1 MREMKDE
8 TRKAENKT
16 RIRDCLKKR
25 AFWKGSYTVEAA
37 LVFPIILFV
46 LAALLILAFYVHDRG
61 ILQGIACETA
71 VAGSNYITENERKAA
86 ANQVRNQA
94 GPERLMGSR
103 SSQGYVAF
111 GSSEVYARY
120 TAVCPVPGMVMRYL
134 SGNQLKIAKSW
145 QVHTLNPS
153 DWIRKK
159 RGIIHSR
166 DGGSR

>member
-1 MREMKDE
+1 
-8 TRKAENKT
+8 
-16 RIRDCLKKR
+16 
-25 AFWKGSYTVEAA
+25 
-37 LVFPIILFV
+37 
-46 LAALLILAFYVHDRG
+46 
-61 ILQGIACETA
+61 
-71 VAGSNYITENERKAA
+71 
-86 ANQVRNQA
+86 
-94 GPERLMGSR
+94 MGSR
-103 SSQGYVAF
+103 SSQGHVAF
-111 GSSEVYARY
+111 GSSEVYAQY

>member
-61 ILQGIACETA
+61 ILQGLACETA

-86 ANQVRNQA
+86 AEQVRNQA

-103 SSQGYVAF
+103 SSQGHVAF
-111 GSSEVYARY
+111 GSSE
-120 TAVCPVPGMVMRYL
+120 VCPVPGMVMRYL

>member
-16 RIRDCLKKR
+16 RIRDCLKKQ

-37 LVFPIILFV
+37 LVFPI
-46 LAALLILAFYVHDRG
+46 

-103 SSQGYVAF
+103 SSQGHVAF

-134 SGNQLKIAKSW
+134 SGNQLKISKSW

-159 RGIIHSR
+159 RGIIRSR

>member
-16 RIRDCLKKR
+16 RIRDCLKKQ

-61 ILQGIACETA
+61 ILQGLACETA

-103 SSQGYVAF
+103 SSQGQVAF

-134 SGNQLKIAKSW
+134 SGS
-145 QVHTLNPS
+145 
-153 DWIRKK
+153 
-159 RGIIHSR
+159 
-166 DGGSR
+166 

>member
-1 MREMKDE
+1 MREMKNE

-37 LVFPIILFV
+37 L
-46 LAALLILAFYVHDRG
+46 AALLILAFYVHDCG
-61 ILQGIACETA
+61 ILQGLACETA

-103 SSQGYVAF
+103 SSQGHVAF
-111 GSSEVYARY
+111 GSSEVYAQY

-134 SGNQLKIAKSW
+134 SGNQLKISKSW

-159 RGIIHSR
+159 RGIIRSR

>member
-61 ILQGIACETA
+61 ILQGLACETA
-71 VAGSNYITENERKAA
+71 VAGGNYITENERKAA

-103 SSQGYVAF
+103 SSH
-111 GSSEVYARY
+111 SL
-120 TAVCPVPGMVMRYL
+120 PVIPLPPSASIHCRKDCRD
-134 SGNQLKIAKSW
+134 SGFPL
-145 QVHTLNPS
+145 
-153 DWIRKK
+153 R
-159 RGIIHSR
+159 
-166 DGGSR
+166 